1 MQNEDSEKGGGVA
14 ALDRAFAILGAFAS
28 GEKGVTLAD
37 LARRTGYYKST
48 LLRLLGALEHGG
60 FIRKLEDGRYSIGPE
75 PLRLAQIYQESFHVR
90 HVVEPLLQQ
99 LSTDSGETSSF
110 YVRQGNHR
118 VVLHRVEPARAVRV
132 SIREGDRFP
141 IDRGASG
148 KVLLAFSKPYK
159 KHLDDVRERM
169 WAVSYGERDPDT
181 ASVSVPVLGLG
192 GELVGALTV
201 SGPRERIG
209 AAETMRASCKLLL
222 SASVRAS
229 TAFGGDASVF
239 AHSLKLA
246 DQHDFGVPQVNER

>member
-14 ALDRAFAILGAFAS
+14 ALDRAFAILGAFES
-28 GEKGVTLAD
+28 GEKGVSLAD

-48 LLRLLGALEHGG
+48 LLRLLGALDHGG
-60 FIRKLEDGRYSIGPE
+60 FVRKLEDGRYSVGPE

-99 LSTDSGETSSF
+99 LAIDSGETSSF
-110 YVRQGNHR
+110 YVRQGSHR
-118 VVLHRVEPARAVRV
+118 IVLHRVEPARAVRV
-132 SIREGDRFP
+132 SIREGERFP

-148 KVLLAFSKPYK
+148 KVLLAFSRPYK
-159 KHLDDVRERM
+159 KGFDDVRERM

-209 AAETMRASCKLLL
+209 AIESMRAACKLLL
-222 SASVRAS
+222 SASARAS
-229 TAFGGDASVF
+229 AALGGDPSMFAASV
-239 AHSLKLA
+239 KLA
-246 DQHDFGVPQVNER
+246 DQNDFAAP